1 MSNQNNDMNRSD
13 QERVN
18 QEQSFVGLF
27 FEILCSAMGVDPES
41 QEASEMIIPAYQEP
55 ENGPR
60 PPRNKDLVYYYLMTD
75 DAEEARYQ
83 TVEIRN
89 RRMKV
94 SAFTGYQLVIICYGP
109 HCMENAHTIRYFL
122 YLDGKG
128 MPRNIMRKHG
138 IYPIPSPRLP
148 AVSWEENGS
157 LWRKRADLT
166 VQLRRREQQV
176 YEAEQGMILVAPEV
190 VIHSNT

>member
-18 QEQSFVGLF
+18 QEQYCVGLL

-157 LWRKRADLT
+157 FWRKRADLT